1 MDSGL
6 HMDYLG
12 LMGQPETHSHADY
25 YRFYKGPPQK
35 QSLKQHV
42 NWQQIDLET
51 KLPMDSQPH
60 QPTDCSHAA
69 SPRWAH
75 R

>member
-6 HMDYLG
+6 HMEYLG

-25 YRFYKGPPQK
+25 YQFYKCPPQN
-35 QSLKQHV
+35 QSLTQHV

-51 KLPMDSQPH
+51 KLPMDSQ
-60 QPTDCSHAA
+60 
-69 SPRWAH
+69 AH
-75 R
+75 